1 MLELCDEKF
10 SKGQKMWGYIIGT
23 LCKLMNEKY
32 VEQLDAWKVSNLKII
47 TWINNSIDNLI
58 DIQLTKYETIKEIQE
73 HLERWHTQSNFAF
86 PLFIY
91 SI

>member
-1 MLELCDEKF
+1 
-10 SKGQKMWGYIIGT
+10 MWGYIIGT
-23 LCKLMNEKY
+23 LYKLMNEKKEKY

-73 HLERWHTQSNFAF
+73 HLERWYTQSSFAF